1 MRLVDMFALINAPKP
16 SEVLFGLRAI
26 GYLDPEIMA
35 LVDVPQDKEHHP
47 EGDAFTHT
55 AMVMD
60 AAAKIAEREDLGYH
74 DSALLRL
81 SALTHDFGKPFTTE
95 VHADGRITAY
105 GHPEKGV
112 NPATDFL
119 LRNGLNNTNALRMIQ
134 AMIREHMVH
143 IGFYT
148 PDITS
153 RVVRRIM
160 QRIAPLPIKML
171 ALLVEADLRGRA
183 VAFNQS
189 AMDRMNEI
197 VHVANNIDTI
207 VRPDP
212 IISGDLIMQVLKIG
226 PSRELGEIKRKLYDL
241 QLRGEITSLDEG
253 MAYFRAMVV

>member
-1 MRLVDMFALINAPKP
+1 MRLVDMFALMNTHKP
-16 SEVLFGLRAI
+16 SEVLFNLRAI

-81 SALTHDFGKPFTTE
+81 GALTHDFGKPFTTE
-95 VHADGRITAY
+95 RHADGRITAY
-105 GHPEKGV
+105 GHPEAGI
-112 NPATDFL
+112 NPAKDFL
-119 LRNGLNNTNALRMIQ
+119 VRNKLNNQHALRMVL
-134 AMIREHMVH
+134 AMVKEHMVH
-143 IGFYT
+143 VGFYT

-153 RVVRRIM
+153 RAVRRIM
-160 QRIAPLPIKML
+160 QRISPLPIKML

-183 VAFNQS
+183 VEFNQS

-253 MAYFRAMVV
+253 MAYLRAMVV